1 MVTKV
6 LLGLLIDPIIGLF
19 GALDSVRIL
28 LIRISRHPQ
37 RDQTLTTEGGEK
49 IDFLL

>member
-1 MVTKV
+1 MVTNV
-6 LLGLLIDPIIGLF
+6 LLGLLIALIIG
-19 GALDSVRIL
+19 ALGIL

-37 RDQTLTTEGGEK
+37 RDQTLTTEEGEK